1 MRNLNLKFVSSVV
14 FAITF
19 LVGGFFVINNAK
31 AATITL
37 YPNGIGNFDD
47 WTLGTSSSVTKFNA
61 VGSSDTNDNSYIK
74 ETTDDQ
80 AQTFI
85 IPGSSLSVGS
95 TINSVTLNV
104 IARKSE
110 GIANI
115 KLRLENGSLSTNDG
129 PTNELI
135 DTYITYSRILTTNP
149 FTNLAWTLSEV
160 NSWTTNFG
168 VLYSD
173 IGTNNGGRVTQ
184 ISVVVDYTNEITLS
198 SIAITTPA
206 TKLSYTV
213 GDSLDIS
220 GLVVTGT
227 YSDDSTSVVTPDSVT
242 GFNSS
247 APVTDQVLIV
257 TVNNK
262 TITYTV
268 TVTSASDGVAT
279 AFNNIST
286 TLTSA
291 GIANNLN
298 TVTGSNYTNFSG
310 LYFEKSIDGVKMGKI
325 TFTSALD
332 LSKDATKTFLQNLGT
347 KMDMAQAGI
356 IGLDFSDNTPDILT
370 DDPSLKGVSATIE
383 FYGLDKLGFDA
394 SSTSDEI
401 NAKLIAYDDDENIL
415 NMSDLVDTP
424 GIYTP
429 PVGVCEVG
437 GVCYVFSVDVNHFTK
452 YKIDNATETTPNI
465 NGNAN
470 LGGNTTG
477 VVITNPDQAV
487 TVTVGS
493 GTTNPTIDVSA
504 FISLVEGEKTGT
516 LPEINI
522 ASDVAD
528 VAIPDNTIVTGPA
541 DWNGVIDAPTSG
553 TPAGGNAPA
562 GFNVG
567 DTVISIGS
575 DSGTLVFDK
584 PVTILLAGVTGTV
597 GYRPALSNTWQTIT
611 NVCGGSYNTPTA
623 PTAPGECAISNGTD
637 TKIVTYHFTSFGGL
651 DAVSHSNNNG
661 SRPATLAV
669 SAITTVGCNPKSG
682 DLYNVNTGE
691 RCANDTSFI
700 NPIPTTNVNVINKV
714 SVKTTPKPKPT
725 PKPKELVVEPIQSV
739 NELIETSV
747 EQETPEN
754 NLTASVGRVSSL
766 ITGPISIWTI
776 LLIIVILLSG
786 GYGIY
791 SLKKNKKQ
799 KK

>member
-1 MRNLNLKFVSSVV
+1 MRNLNLKFISVII

-19 LVGGFFVINNAK
+19 LVGGFFINMGTVFAVTSI
-31 AATITL
+31 ASATISPSINYSLENSDYILSIQRDNGSTSTG
-37 YPNGIGNFDD
+37 GIGSIEIIVP
-47 WTLGTSSSVTKFNA
+47 TEYGT
-61 VGSSDTNDNSYIK
+61 
-74 ETTDDQ
+74 
-80 AQTFI
+80 
-85 IPGSSLSVGS
+85 P
-95 TINSVTLNV
+95 TINVLT
-104 IARKSE
+104 IACNPSCTKNWISDGFSSGRIKIHSD
-110 GIANI
+110 GTDN
-115 KLRLENGSLSTNDG
+115 KLRNSDK
-129 PTNELI
+129 I
-135 DTYITYSRILTTNP
+135 DIAITSVSPANPKSNPGYEWTTSA
-149 FTNLAWTLSEV
+149 FTNLYYDGTLYTISIQPTV
-160 NSWTTNFG
+160 DIVAPLSSDKNIASFSFPDLGAG
-168 VLYSD
+168 VITGID
-173 IGTNNGGRVTQ
+173 IAVAVPFGTNVTALVPAIVLSGGT
-184 ISVVVDYTNEITLS
+184 INPLS
-198 SIAITTPA
+198 GVAQ
-206 TKLSYTV
+206 
-213 GDSLDIS
+213 DF
-220 GLVVTGT
+220 
-227 YSDDSTSVVTPDSVT
+227 TSP
-242 GFNSS
+242 
-247 APVTDQVLIV
+247 
-257 TVNNK
+257 K
-262 TITYTV
+262 TYTV
-268 TVTSASDGVAT
+268 TAANSSTKTYTITVTPASDGVAT

-522 ASDVAD
+522 TSDVAD

-682 DLYNVNTGE
+682 DLYDINTGK
-691 RCANDTSFI
+691 RCTNNTS
-700 NPIPTTNVNVINKV
+700 VINSITTKEV
-714 SVKTTPKPKPT
+714 SEVNEII
-725 PKPKELVVEPIQSV
+725 PKPKELVVESIQSV
-739 NELIETSV
+739 DELIETPVV
-747 EQETPEN
+747 EETPEN

-776 LLIIVILLSG
+776 LLIIVILLGG

-791 SLKKNKKQ
+791 SLNKKQ